1 MARKTEAGHHGLRA
15 PPLSSPC
22 LTGVVATC
30 KGHRGA
36 GLVLLQEALEASA
49 QPASPKVHV

>member
-15 PPLSSPC
+15 PPLSSPF
-22 LTGVVATC
+22 LTGVVAAC
-30 KGHRGA
+30 KGHKGA
-36 GLVLLQEALEASA
+36 RLVLLQEALEASA